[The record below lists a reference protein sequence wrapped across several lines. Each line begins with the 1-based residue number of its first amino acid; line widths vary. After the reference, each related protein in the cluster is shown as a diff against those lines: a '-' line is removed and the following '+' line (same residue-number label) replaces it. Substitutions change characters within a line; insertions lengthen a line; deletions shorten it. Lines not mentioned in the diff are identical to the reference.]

1 MMAVFV
7 GFLSAVVESEFEF
20 KFIFLNILPDT
31 FDVNVRATGKT
42 KPKTIHITSL
52 IAQLETLVP

>member
-7 GFLSAVVESEFEF
+7 SFLSAVVDSEFE
-20 KFIFLNILPDT
+20 FIFLNILPGT
-31 FDVNVRATGKT
+31 FDVNVRGTRKT